1 MLVGVGFSGRMAHAM
16 GNAGRRFPHEL
27 TEAQVISEQWRHRH
41 KIVWPHSVSG
51 YRANI
56 LDAVVWP
63 SLAYPPRLELEL
75 SASLRWG
82 QAMPISQRSGEMSRL
97 ALAEGKRMAQ
107 VVVHEVAHGLPV
119 VIHVGAIL

>member
-1 MLVGVGFSGRMAHAM
+1 MAHAM
-16 GNAGRRFPHEL
+16 GNAGQGFPHEL
-27 TEAQVISEQWRHRH
+27 TEAQVISGQWRHRH
-41 KIVWPHSVSG
+41 KILSPRSVSG
-51 YRANI
+51 YRANF
-56 LDAVVWP
+56 LEAVAWP
-63 SLAYPPRLELEL
+63 SLAYSPRLELEL

-97 ALAEGKRMAQ
+97 ALAEGKRMAL